1 MTQPGKPG
9 TLALVLGTAGGLGYL
24 PLVPGTWASA
34 ATLPVGWLLAMA
46 GGMPALV
53 AASLLVF
60 AVGVAASARIVAR
73 TGVED
78 PSIIVI
84 DELAGQL
91 LALTVAPL
99 TWQAYLVAFLAFRVF
114 DILKPWPAS
123 WADREIGG
131 GWGVM
136 VDDMFAGA
144 YGAAVVYAFVW
155 QGWI

>member
-1 MTQPGKPG
+1 MSGSTKPG
-9 TLALVLGTAGGLGYL
+9 TLALALGTAGGLGYL

-46 GGMPALV
+46 GGMPALI
-53 AASLLVF
+53 AASLIVF
-60 AVGVAASARIVAR
+60 GIGVAVSARIVAR

-84 DELAGQL
+84 DEVAGQL
-91 LALTVAPL
+91 LALAVAPL

-114 DILKPWPAS
+114 DIVKPWPAS